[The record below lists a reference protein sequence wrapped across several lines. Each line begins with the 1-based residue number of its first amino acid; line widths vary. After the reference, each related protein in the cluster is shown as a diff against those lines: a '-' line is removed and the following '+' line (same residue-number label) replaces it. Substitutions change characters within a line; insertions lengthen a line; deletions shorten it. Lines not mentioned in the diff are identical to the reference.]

1 MVPPC
6 SDRVSR
12 APPYS
17 RTDARPYPYGAVTR
31 SGAPFQALPVRV
43 RRPLAWSAFARRY
56 WRSRGCFPFL
66 RLVRYFSSP
75 GSPHAAMDSPRDTA
89 QRAVGCPIRRSR
101 DHRALAPPPSFSQR
115 ATSFIASRC
124 QGIHPMP
131 FRCLIPLW
139 APRAGANPHADAEG
153 CIVCDRTP
161 GVFARTVRLSLTGAV
176 GCVRV
181 TTPTF
186 RSTSVSHKTFF
197 TCQRSSPAPALERAV
212 HGDCGGGI

>member
-31 SGAPFQALPVRV
+31 SGAPFQALPVRG

-101 DHRALAPPPSFSQR
+101 AQRALAPPPSFSQR

-131 FRCLIPLW
+131 FLRSSRARPAPSPRLLCGARRSRSRRTGRAGSSRIPMLPVGAPH
-139 APRAGANPHADAEG
+139 APRAPTTDPHPGDRPARARPDA
-153 CIVCDRTP
+153 RP
-161 GVFARTVRLSLTGAV
+161 L
-176 GCVRV
+176 
-181 TTPTF
+181 
-186 RSTSVSHKTFF
+186 RSVLLATSS
-197 TCQRSSPAPALERAV
+197 R
-212 HGDCGGGI
+212 